1 MDKKK
6 EIIIGVIVVVIIV
19 AGYFVYMGTRT
30 DQAVQSAKNA
40 ASQPVGTQT
49 SMGTV
54 TTAGVVAATGTSA
67 VASSGIV
74 VAPSGV
80 ATVNNVTP
88 GAPTAPQESNPVAS
102 VAAIPSSAIK
112 LTVSVAS
119 GFTPNAFTVSAGAPV
134 TISITSGDQ
143 YSHVFAFEDASLSA
157 VAVGVGPG
165 ETRAITFNAPKT
177 AGAYKFYSNIP
188 GQSGEAGVM
197 TVK

>member
-1 MDKKK
+1 MRRA
-6 EIIIGVIVVVIIV
+6 
-19 AGYFVYMGTRT
+19 AGGNTDRPRHGDAGRHRRGDRHERRRFEWHRGGALRRSDGQQCDAGSANGSAGIESGGECCGNPFER
-30 DQAVQSAKNA
+30 DQAY
-40 ASQPVGTQT
+40 
-49 SMGTV
+49 
-54 TTAGVVAATGTSA
+54 
-67 VASSGIV
+67 
-74 VAPSGV
+74 
-80 ATVNNVTP
+80 
-88 GAPTAPQESNPVAS
+88 
-102 VAAIPSSAIK
+102 
-112 LTVSVAS
+112 
-119 GFTPNAFTVSAGAPV
+119 GFGGGGFSPNSFTVSAGAPV

>member
-6 EIIIGVIVVVIIV
+6 EIIIGVVVVVIVV
-19 AGYFVYMGTRT
+19 AGYFVYVGTRSNSN
-30 DQAVQSAKNA
+30 QAIPNA
-40 ASQPVGTQT
+40 STTAVGTQT

-54 TTAGVVAATGTSA
+54 TSAGVVAATGTSA

-74 VAPSGV
+74 VAPSG
-80 ATVNNVTP
+80 AAAQNNVTP
-88 GAPTAPQESNPVAS
+88 GAPTAPQESSPVAS
-102 VAAIPSSAIK
+102 VSAIPSAAVK
-112 LTVSVAS
+112 LTVSVS
-119 GFTPNAFTVSAGAPV
+119 GGFTPNAFTVSAGAPV
-134 TISITSGDQ
+134 TISVTSGDA

-157 VAVGVGPG
+157 VAVGVGPS

>member
-6 EIIIGVIVVVIIV
+6 EIIIGVVVVVIVV

-30 DQAVQSAKNA
+30 NQSIKNA

-49 SMGTV
+49 DLGTV
-54 TTAGVVAATGTSA
+54 TPAGIVAATGTSA

-74 VAPSGV
+74 VAPSGA

-119 GFTPNAFTVSAGAPV
+119 GFSPNSFTVSAGAPV
-134 TISITSGDQ
+134 TISVTSGDQ